1 MITKKILL
9 LIIDQVMII
18 KIDCREKDLY
28 LKLNNDNGENAK
40 NANPAIKNK
49 PVNEPKF
56 HIMDLGDGMTI
67 QVPIPQNMNK
77 SKGKP
82 EAGTG
87 DTEQSVSSSTV
98 SNTQSHNHTV
108 ISQRMAIGDIA
119 IMRQVAGAADNAQTL
134 VVLFERKTIYDL
146 AASIKD
152 GRYKEQSFR
161 LTNTAALHNH
171 NIVYIIEGDLAKYDA
186 KRGGMSVSAIQSA
199 MVSLMYYKGFSV
211 YRTMNLDETAKFIQN
226 FADKLDTEDGKR
238 TPYYS
243 NICTGTGAG
252 ATNDA
257 DNLEK
262 EEEYCDVAVK
272 KEKRDYIT
280 RENIGVI
287 MLSQI
292 PGVSSKI
299 ATAIMKKYNNSMFLL
314 LADMKRKLNRYE
326 DTISPDNASPIS
338 SPNAGHIASPKAGI
352 VRNHKLKYLSE
363 CFNDINV
370 NDGKCTED
378 EQQQP
383 KPSRKIGKAIVSK
396 IYHYLCEME

>member
-1 MITKKILL
+1 MF
-9 LIIDQVMII
+9 I

-28 LKLNNDNGENAK
+28 LKLNNGNDNDK
-40 NANPAIKNK
+40 NVMVNSVIKNK
-49 PVNEPKF
+49 PANEPKY
-56 HIMDLGDGMTI
+56 HIMELGDGMTI

-77 SKGKP
+77 NKGK
-82 EAGTG
+82 TG
-87 DTEQSVSSSTV
+87 GGPGDITAT
-98 SNTQSHNHTV
+98 NAHTHTV
-108 ISQRMAIGDIA
+108 ISERMAIGDIA
-119 IMRQVAGAADNAQTL
+119 IMRPRVAGAADNAQDGESL

-161 LTNTAALHNH
+161 LTNTAAVHNH

-238 TPYYS
+238 NPYYS
-243 NICTGTGAG
+243 NTCTGTGTGTG
-252 ATNDA
+252 ATTDG

-262 EEEYCDVAVK
+262 EEDYCDVAVK

-280 RENIGVI
+280 QDNIGVI

-299 ATAIMKKYNNSMFLL
+299 ATAIMKKYNNSIFLL
-314 LADMKRKLNRYE
+314 LADMKRKLNHYE

-338 SPNAGHIASPKAGI
+338 SPNAGHIDSPISSPKAGI
-352 VRNHKLKYLSE
+352 VRNNKLKYLSE

-378 EQQQP
+378 DQQQQQT

-396 IYHYLCEME
+396 IYHYLCEIE

>member
-1 MITKKILL
+1 MF
-9 LIIDQVMII
+9 I

-28 LKLNNDNGENAK
+28 LKLNNGK
-40 NANPAIKNK
+40 NVNSVIKNK
-49 PVNEPKF
+49 PANEPKF
-56 HIMDLGDGMTI
+56 HIMELGDGITI

-77 SKGKP
+77 NKGKP
-82 EAGTG
+82 GCGPG
-87 DTEQSVSSSTV
+87 DITA
-98 SNTQSHNHTV
+98 SNAHNHTV
-108 ISQRMAIGDIA
+108 ISERMAIGDIA
-119 IMRQVAGAADNAQTL
+119 IMRQVAGAADNAQDCELL

-161 LTNTAALHNH
+161 LTNTAAVHNH

-238 TPYYS
+238 NPYYS
-243 NICTGTGAG
+243 NTCAGAG
-252 ATNDA
+252 PGATTDG

-262 EEEYCDVAVK
+262 EKEKEEYCDVAVK

-280 RENIGVI
+280 QDNIGVI

-299 ATAIMKKYNNSMFLL
+299 ATAIMKKYNNSIFLL
-314 LADMKRKLNRYE
+314 LADMKRKLNHYE
-326 DTISPDNASPIS
+326 DTISPDNSSPNA
-338 SPNAGHIASPKAGI
+338 SPNAGHNAIPNTSPNPSVI
-352 VRNHKLKYLSE
+352 RNHKLKYLSE

-370 NDGKCTED
+370 NDVKCTEGD
-378 EQQQP
+378 PQQP

-396 IYHYLCEME
+396 IYHYLCEIE

>member
-1 MITKKILL
+1 
-9 LIIDQVMII
+9 MII
-18 KIDCREKDLY
+18 KIDCREKELY
-28 LKLNNDNGENAK
+28 LKLNNGNGNGENTK
-40 NANPAIKNK
+40 NVKSAIKNK
-49 PVNEPKF
+49 PVNDPKF

-67 QVPIPQNMNK
+67 NVPIPQNMNK
-77 SKGKP
+77 SKSKP
-82 EAGTG
+82 AAA
-87 DTEQSVSSSTV
+87 TE
-98 SNTQSHNHTV
+98 SNTHNHTV
-108 ISQRMAIGDIA
+108 ISERMAIGDIA
-119 IMRQVAGAADNAQTL
+119 ILRQAPAAADNAQSL
-134 VVLFERKTIYDL
+134 VILFERKTIYDL

-171 NIVYIIEGDLAKYDA
+171 NIVYIIEGDLAKYDV
-186 KRGGMSVSAIQSA
+186 KRGGMSMSAIQSA

-211 YRTMNLDETAKFIQN
+211 YRTMNLDETAIFIQN

-243 NICTGTGAG
+243 NTCTGTGAG
-252 ATNDA
+252 ATNDS
-257 DNLEK
+257 DNVEK

-299 ATAIMKKYNNSMFLL
+299 ATAIMKKYNNSIFHL
-314 LADMKRKLNRYE
+314 LADMKRKLNHYE
-326 DTISPDNASPIS
+326 DTISPDDESPNA
-338 SPNAGHIASPKAGI
+338 SPNAGHNPSPNASPNAGI
-352 VRNHKLKYLSE
+352 IRNHKLKYLSE

-370 NDGKCTED
+370 NDVKCTEG

>member
-1 MITKKILL
+1 
-9 LIIDQVMII
+9 
-18 KIDCREKDLY
+18 
-28 LKLNNDNGENAK
+28 
-40 NANPAIKNK
+40 
-49 PVNEPKF
+49 
-56 HIMDLGDGMTI
+56 MDLGDGMTI
-67 QVPIPQNMNK
+67 NVPIPQNMNK
-77 SKGKP
+77 SKSKP
-82 EAGTG
+82 AAA
-87 DTEQSVSSSTV
+87 TE
-98 SNTQSHNHTV
+98 SNTHNHTV
-108 ISQRMAIGDIA
+108 ISERMAIGDIA
-119 IMRQVAGAADNAQTL
+119 ILRPTPAAADNAQDGESL
-134 VVLFERKTIYDL
+134 VILFERKTIYDL

-171 NIVYIIEGDLAKYDA
+171 NIVYIIEGDLAKYDV
-186 KRGGMSVSAIQSA
+186 KRGGMSMSAIQSA

-211 YRTMNLDETAKFIQN
+211 YRTMNLDETAIFIQN

-238 TPYYS
+238 TPYYG
-243 NICTGTGAG
+243 NTCTGTGAG
-252 ATNDA
+252 AGTINHGE
-257 DNLEK
+257 NVEK

-292 PGVSSKI
+292 PGVSTKI
-299 ATAIMKKYNNSMFLL
+299 ATAIMKKYNNSIFHL
-314 LADMKRKLNRYE
+314 LADMKRKLNHYE
-326 DTISPDNASPIS
+326 DTISPDDESPNA
-338 SPNAGHIASPKAGI
+338 SPNAGHNPGPNASPDAGI
-352 VRNHKLKYLSE
+352 IRNHKLKYLSE

-370 NDGKCTED
+370 NDVKCTEG

>member
-1 MITKKILL
+1 
-9 LIIDQVMII
+9 MII
-18 KIDCREKDLY
+18 KIDCREKELY
-28 LKLNNDNGENAK
+28 LKLNNGNGNSENTK
-40 NANPAIKNK
+40 NVKSSIKNK
-49 PVNEPKF
+49 PVNDPKF

-77 SKGKP
+77 SKSKP
-82 EAGTG
+82 AAA
-87 DTEQSVSSSTV
+87 TE
-98 SNTQSHNHTV
+98 SNTRNHTV
-108 ISQRMAIGDIA
+108 ISERMAIGDIA
-119 IMRQVAGAADNAQTL
+119 ILRPAPAAADNAQLL
-134 VVLFERKTIYDL
+134 VILFERKTIYDL

-211 YRTMNLDETAKFIQN
+211 YRTMNLDETAIFIQN

-238 TPYYS
+238 TPYYG
-243 NICTGTGAG
+243 NIGAG
-252 ATNDA
+252 TTNDGE
-257 DNLEK
+257 NVEK

-299 ATAIMKKYNNSMFLL
+299 ATAIMKKYNNSIFHL
-314 LADMKRKLNRYE
+314 LADMKRKLNHYE
-326 DTISPDNASPIS
+326 DTISPDDESPNA
-338 SPNAGHIASPKAGI
+338 SPNAGHNPGPNASPDAGI
-352 VRNHKLKYLSE
+352 IRNHKLKYLSE

-370 NDGKCTED
+370 NDVKCTEG

>member
-1 MITKKILL
+1 
-9 LIIDQVMII
+9 MII

-28 LKLNNDNGENAK
+28 LKLNNGENVK
-40 NANPAIKNK
+40 ANSVIKNK
-49 PVNEPKF
+49 PANEPKF

-77 SKGKP
+77 NKGKP
-82 EAGTG
+82 GCGPG
-87 DTEQSVSSSTV
+87 DITAT
-98 SNTQSHNHTV
+98 NAHTHTV
-108 ISQRMAIGDIA
+108 ISERMAIGDIA
-119 IMRQVAGAADNAQTL
+119 IMRPRVAEAADNAQDGETL

-161 LTNTAALHNH
+161 LTNTAAVHNH
-171 NIVYIIEGDLAKYDA
+171 NIVYIIEGDLVKYDA

-226 FADKLDTEDGKR
+226 FADKLETEDGKR

-243 NICTGTGAG
+243 NTCTGTGTGTG
-252 ATNDA
+252 ATTDG

-262 EEEYCDVAVK
+262 EKEKEEYCDVAVK

-280 RENIGVI
+280 QDNIGVI

-299 ATAIMKKYNNSMFLL
+299 ATAIMKKYNNSIFSL
-314 LADMKRKLNRYE
+314 LADMKRKLNHYE
-326 DTISPDNASPIS
+326 DTISPDNASP
-338 SPNAGHIASPKAGI
+338 NAGHIASPNASPNAGI
-352 VRNHKLKYLSE
+352 VRNNKLKYLSE

-370 NDGKCTED
+370 NDVKCAEG
-378 EQQQP
+378 EQQQQQQQT

-396 IYHYLCEME
+396 IYHYLCEIE

>member
-1 MITKKILL
+1 MITKNILL

-40 NANPAIKNK
+40 NAKPAIKNK

-98 SNTQSHNHTV
+98 SNTHTHTV

-119 IMRQVAGAADNAQTL
+119 IMRPAAAAAADNAQAL

-161 LTNTAALHNH
+161 LTNTAAVHNH

-243 NICTGTGAG
+243 NTCTGTGAG
-252 ATNDA
+252 ATSDGE
-257 DNLEK
+257 NLEK
-262 EEEYCDVAVK
+262 EDYCDVAVK

-280 RENIGVI
+280 QDNIGVI

-378 EQQQP
+378 EQQQT

>member
-1 MITKKILL
+1 
-9 LIIDQVMII
+9 MII

-28 LKLNNDNGENAK
+28 LKLNNGIGNGNGNGNGENTK
-40 NANPAIKNK
+40 NAKQAIKNK
-49 PVNEPKF
+49 PVNDPKF

-67 QVPIPQNMNK
+67 NVPIPQNMNK
-77 SKGKP
+77 SKSKP
-82 EAGTG
+82 AAA
-87 DTEQSVSSSTV
+87 TE
-98 SNTQSHNHTV
+98 SNTHNHTV
-108 ISQRMAIGDIA
+108 ISERMAIGDIA
-119 IMRQVAGAADNAQTL
+119 ILRPAPAADNAQDSESL
-134 VVLFERKTIYDL
+134 VILFERKTIYDL
-146 AASIKD
+146 AASI
-152 GRYKEQSFR
+152 KEQSFR

-211 YRTMNLDETAKFIQN
+211 YRTMNLDETATFIQN

-238 TPYYS
+238 TPYYG
-243 NICTGTGAG
+243 NIGAG
-252 ATNDA
+252 TTNDGE
-257 DNLEK
+257 NVEK
-262 EEEYCDVAVK
+262 EKEKEEYCDVAVK

-299 ATAIMKKYNNSMFLL
+299 ATAIMKKYNNSIFHL
-314 LADMKRKLNRYE
+314 LADMKRKLNHYE
-326 DTISPDNASPIS
+326 DTISPDDESPNA
-338 SPNAGHIASPKAGI
+338 SPNAGHNPSPNASPDAGI
-352 VRNHKLKYLSE
+352 IRNHKLKYLSE

-370 NDGKCTED
+370 NDVKCTEGD
-378 EQQQP
+378 PQQP

>member
-1 MITKKILL
+1 
-9 LIIDQVMII
+9 MII

-28 LKLNNDNGENAK
+28 LKLNNGNGNGNGNGENTK
-40 NANPAIKNK
+40 NVKSAIKNK
-49 PVNEPKF
+49 PVNDPKF

-67 QVPIPQNMNK
+67 NVPIPQNMNK
-77 SKGKP
+77 SKSKP
-82 EAGTG
+82 AAA
-87 DTEQSVSSSTV
+87 TE
-98 SNTQSHNHTV
+98 SNTHNHTV
-108 ISQRMAIGDIA
+108 ISERMAIGDIA
-119 IMRQVAGAADNAQTL
+119 IMRPAAAPAPAPAAADNAQDGESL
-134 VVLFERKTIYDL
+134 VVLLERKTIYDL

-171 NIVYIIEGDLAKYDA
+171 NIVYIIEGDLAKYDV

-211 YRTMNLDETAKFIQN
+211 YRTMNLDETSIFIQN

-238 TPYYS
+238 TPYYG
-243 NICTGTGAG
+243 NTCTGTGAG
-252 ATNDA
+252 VGATSDG

-262 EEEYCDVAVK
+262 EEYCDVAVK

-299 ATAIMKKYNNSMFLL
+299 ATAIMKKYNNSIFHL
-314 LADMKRKLNRYE
+314 LADMKRKLNHYE
-326 DTISPDNASPIS
+326 DTISPDDESPNA
-338 SPNAGHIASPKAGI
+338 SPNAGHIASPISSPKAGI
-352 VRNHKLKYLSE
+352 VRNNKLKYLSE
-363 CFNDINV
+363 CFKDINV
-370 NDGKCTED
+370 NDVKCTEGD
-378 EQQQP
+378 PQQP

-396 IYHYLCEME
+396 IYHYLCEIE

>member
-1 MITKKILL
+1 
-9 LIIDQVMII
+9 MII

-28 LKLNNDNGENAK
+28 LKLNNGENVK
-40 NANPAIKNK
+40 VNSVIKNK
-49 PVNEPKF
+49 PANEPKF

-77 SKGKP
+77 NKGK
-82 EAGTG
+82 AGGGPG
-87 DTEQSVSSSTV
+87 DITAT
-98 SNTQSHNHTV
+98 NTQSAHNHTV
-108 ISQRMAIGDIA
+108 ISERMAIGDIA
-119 IMRQVAGAADNAQTL
+119 IMRPRVAEAADNAQDGETL

-161 LTNTAALHNH
+161 LTNTAAVHNH

-226 FADKLDTEDGKR
+226 FADKLETEDGKR

-243 NICTGTGAG
+243 NTCTGTGTGTG
-252 ATNDA
+252 ATTDG

-262 EEEYCDVAVK
+262 EKEDYCDVAVK

-280 RENIGVI
+280 QDNIGVI

-299 ATAIMKKYNNSMFLL
+299 ATAIMKKYNNSIFGL
-314 LADMKRKLNRYE
+314 LADMKRKLNHYE
-326 DTISPDNASPIS
+326 DTISPDNASP
-338 SPNAGHIASPKAGI
+338 NAGHIASPNASPNAGI
-352 VRNHKLKYLSE
+352 VRNNKLKYLSE

-370 NDGKCTED
+370 NDVKCAEGD
-378 EQQQP
+378 PQQQQT

-396 IYHYLCEME
+396 IYHYLCEIE

>member
-1 MITKKILL
+1 
-9 LIIDQVMII
+9 MII

-28 LKLNNDNGENAK
+28 LKLNNGENVK
-40 NANPAIKNK
+40 VNSVIKNK
-49 PVNEPKF
+49 PANEPKF

-77 SKGKP
+77 NKGK
-82 EAGTG
+82 AGGGPG
-87 DTEQSVSSSTV
+87 DITAK
-98 SNTQSHNHTV
+98 NTQSAHNHTV
-108 ISQRMAIGDIA
+108 ISERMAIGDIA
-119 IMRQVAGAADNAQTL
+119 IMRPRVAEAADNAQDGETL

-161 LTNTAALHNH
+161 LTNTAAVHNH

-226 FADKLDTEDGKR
+226 FADKLETEDGKR

-243 NICTGTGAG
+243 NTCTGTGTGTG
-252 ATNDA
+252 ATTDG

-262 EEEYCDVAVK
+262 EKEKEDYCDVAVK

-280 RENIGVI
+280 QDNIGVI

-299 ATAIMKKYNNSMFLL
+299 ATAIMKKYNNSIFGL
-314 LADMKRKLNRYE
+314 LADMKRKLNHYE
-326 DTISPDNASPIS
+326 DTISPDNASP
-338 SPNAGHIASPKAGI
+338 NAGHIASPNASPNAGI
-352 VRNHKLKYLSE
+352 VRNNKLKYLSE

-370 NDGKCTED
+370 NDVKCAEGD
-378 EQQQP
+378 PQQQQT

-396 IYHYLCEME
+396 IYHYLCEIE